1 MREQRRFIAGAVTP
15 AAAIVFTLSAFAF
28 LLLIYLSFFD
38 LTTGQP
44 WGVRRFVGFENY
56 QRVFSRPDT
65 LRAILRSLIY
75 PVLVTLGSL
84 LVGFCIA
91 LVVVGRSPFL
101 KAVLVA
107 AMIVPQTIPPIVA
120 GVMWK
125 LILNTEFGILNY
137 LLLKLIGIKINWLGE
152 ARAAFFSI
160 ILVDVWRSSAFMGLV
175 SLAAMEAL
183 PKELFEAASI
193 DGANYFQRIVHV
205 TIPLLLPV
213 LIMACILQTIAALHA
228 FDHIF
233 IMTTGGP
240 GTATNL
246 LSVAAYRVGMRMAFL
261 GQGSVYAVLLALV
274 GLALSFLL
282 IRLMRR
288 QFE

>member
-1 MREQRRFIAGAVTP
+1 MGEQRRFIAGAVTP
-15 AAAIVFTLSAFAF
+15 AAAIVLALSMFAF

-38 LTTGQP
+38 LSTGQP
-44 WGVRRFVGFENY
+44 LGDRRFVGFENY

-65 LRAILRSLIY
+65 LRAILLSLIY

-84 LVGFCIA
+84 LAGFCIA

-107 AMIVPQTIPPIVA
+107 AMIVPQTIPPVVA

-137 LLLKLIGIKINWLGE
+137 LLLKLIGVKINWLGE
-152 ARAAFFSI
+152 ARAALFSI

-246 LSVAAYRVGMRMAFL
+246 LSLAAYRVGMSMGFL

-274 GLALSFLL
+274 ALALSFLL

>member
-1 MREQRRFIAGAVTP
+1 MRRESRFIMLAVTP
-15 AAAIVFTLSAFAF
+15 ATAIVLILSAFAF
-28 LLLIYLSFFD
+28 ILLIYLSFFA
-38 LTTGQP
+38 LSTGQP
-44 WGVRRFVGFENY
+44 WGDRRFVGFENY

-65 LRAILRSLIY
+65 LRALLLSFIY
-75 PVLVTLGSL
+75 PVLVTLGAL

-101 KAVLVA
+101 KTISVA
-107 AMIVPQTIPPIVA
+107 AMIVPQTIPPVVA
-120 GVMWK
+120 GTMWK

-137 LLLKLIGIKINWLGE
+137 LLLKIVGVKINWLGE
-152 ARAAFFSI
+152 ANTALFSV

-183 PKELFEAASI
+183 PRELFEAASI
-193 DGANYFQRIVHV
+193 DGANYLQKIVHV
-205 TIPLLLPV
+205 AIPLLLPV

-233 IMTTGGP
+233 IMTAGGP

-246 LSVAAYRVGMRMAFL
+246 LSLAAYRVGMSMGFL
-261 GQGSVYAVLLALV
+261 GQGSVYAVLLAV
-274 GLALSFLL
+274 VALALSFLL
-282 IRLMRR
+282 IRFMRR